1 MMKNSGLALLILT
14 LMMFSIVAAQAT
26 WIDGYVKDAE
36 GNPIAGATIVAKG
49 AFETSAVTDSK
60 GYYKL
65 GLSAGEWTITASY
78 DKFEEAKTIILA
90 DGEHK
95 VLDFTAAT
103 TVVHLYAP
111 KPVIVDV
118 PSSLK
123 VEEGKSIDFEVEI
136 RNDGTDGTVSIA
148 VTCPIATFTTSE
160 TGFDM
165 KASEVREIKCKAYGL
180 NVEKDTT
187 DQIEVFAQGRGG
199 TDTKYIALTVENVEG
214 WTPTVTPAPSP
225 SPSSDYLWIVVIGV
239 VVVLGIVLVLA
250 SRKRIAPVSEAK
262 VKPLRKEAIPTA
274 RLPTVVEKEKRAT
287 CSVCGYNNPPYAV
300 NYCVKCGARLK

>member
-1 MMKNSGLALLILT
+1 
-14 LMMFSIVAAQAT
+14 V
-26 WIDGYVKDAE
+26 E

-49 AFETSAVTDSK
+49 VFETSTVTDAN

-65 GLSAGEWTITASY
+65 GLSAGEWTVTASY
-78 DKFEEAKTIILA
+78 DPYEEAKTIMLA

-95 VLDFTAAT
+95 AVDFTATT

-123 VEEGKSIDFEVEI
+123 VEEGKSIDFEVKI
-136 RNDGTDGTVSIA
+136 RNDGTDGTVSVT
-148 VTCPIATFTTSE
+148 VTCPIATITTSE

-165 KASEVREIKCKAYGL
+165 KAGEAREIKCKAYGL

-187 DQIEVFAQGRGG
+187 EQIKAFAQGRGG
-199 TDTKYIALTVENVEG
+199 TDTRYIALTVENVEG
-214 WTPTVTPAPSP
+214 GTPPTVTPIPP
-225 SPSSDYLWIVVIGV
+225 PTPLSDYWWIIVIGV
-239 VVVLGIVLVLA
+239 VVILGIVLVLA
-250 SRKRIAPVSEAK
+250 ARKKVEPSLEAK
-262 VKPLRKEAIPTA
+262 PPRKEATPTE
-274 RLPTVVEKEKRAT
+274 LPTLVEKEKKMT
-287 CSVCGYNNPPYAV
+287 CPACGYNNPPYAV